1 MNRITLCILIAT
13 TLMLTA
19 CGPDLSKPDPGY
31 ETFRVDSFSLT
42 DRHGLPADQT
52 ILDGHYTVVDFFF
65 TNCPIYCP
73 GMSAVMKRV
82 QVETQNTDARL
93 LSISVDG
100 TNDTPKVIDDYADS
114 LGADP
119 DRWAFL
125 TGDRETVRS
134 LCEQQF
140 KLGISIDP
148 SRKIA
153 TATGGTM
160 DFVDHSTRLI
170 LVGPDRQLL
179 GMYSYTD
186 EEQISTLIAR
196 IRKLAKP

>member
-1 MNRITLCILIAT
+1 MNRTNLCFLIAAS
-13 TLMLTA
+13 LMLTA

-31 ETFRVDSFSLT
+31 EAFRVSSFSLT
-42 DRHGLPADQT
+42 DRKGLPADQT
-52 ILDGHYTVVDFFF
+52 ILDGHYTVVDFIF

-73 GMSAVMKRV
+73 GMSAVMKQV
-82 QVETQNTDARL
+82 QIETQNTDARF

-100 TNDTPKVIDDYADS
+100 LNDTPAVIDNYADS

-125 TGDRETVRS
+125 TGDRGAVRA
-134 LCEQQF
+134 LCEKQF
-140 KLGISIDP
+140 MLGISIDE

-160 DFVDHSTRLI
+160 DFVDHPTRLI
-170 LVGPDRQLL
+170 LVGPDRQIL

-186 EEQISTLIAR
+186 EQQIATLIKR
-196 IRKLAKP
+196 VKRLAKN